1 MLYIWD
7 KFSVKN
13 IEIIE
18 KFKPD
23 FCNRGNCGTE
33 LVGLYNTVSIEKL
46 YCQLQYCF
54 LQSKECLVKKR
65 KVLIVED
72 SKMSKHVLQV
82 SAERLGFIP
91 IIASDGQ
98 EALQLLEENKDL
110 VIVLSDLKMPNLD
123 GFELLQEVRKQ
134 NPFKSSHLLSLL

>member
-1 MLYIWD
+1 MPAPVLFFYNQRM
-7 KFSVKN
+7 SGKN
-13 IEIIE
+13 E
-18 KFKPD
+18 KK
-23 FCNRGNCGTE
+23 
-33 LVGLYNTVSIEKL
+33 
-46 YCQLQYCF
+46 
-54 LQSKECLVKKR
+54 

-82 SAERLGFIP
+82 SVERLGFIP

-134 NPFKSSHLLSLL
+134 ESFKKLPFIIITSDKDRCDEARKLGANGYLPKPATWDKIKALFYILFPDYVKESE